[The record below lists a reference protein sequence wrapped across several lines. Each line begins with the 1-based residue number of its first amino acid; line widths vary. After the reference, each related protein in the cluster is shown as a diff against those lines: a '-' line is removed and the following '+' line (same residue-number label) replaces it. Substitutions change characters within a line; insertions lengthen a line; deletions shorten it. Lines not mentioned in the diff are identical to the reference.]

1 MIDLTGQRFGRLLVI
16 ERAGSNKN
24 GEATWDCLCDCGKA
38 KVVLGTLLRR
48 GATRSCGCYLS
59 DAKIKNLVGR
69 RFGKLIVIEIAGRT
83 AAKKVLWKCRC
94 DCGNEKVIIGAGL
107 LRGRSTDCGC
117 VPKPHHKKLYM
128 EATRNQTFSGYK
140 SSAKKR
146 GICFEL
152 SESDFH
158 KIVQQKCYY
167 CGSEKKNIKKSTSE
181 NGDYIYSGIDRVD
194 SRRGYTLDNVVPCC
208 WICNDAKKAK
218 SQEEFLSWVERV
230 YNHSIKEKK

>member
-117 VPKPHHKKLYM
+117 VPKPHHKKLYIKLLVDTNLPLKK
-128 EATRNQTFSGYK
+128 EVYVLSYRKATSIKLCNK
-140 SSAKKR
+140 SVIIVAQKKR
-146 GICFEL
+146 ILKNPLQRMGIIFTQ
-152 SESDFH
+152 
-158 KIVQQKCYY
+158 V
-167 CGSEKKNIKKSTSE
+167 
-181 NGDYIYSGIDRVD
+181 
-194 SRRGYTLDNVVPCC
+194 
-208 WICNDAKKAK
+208 
-218 SQEEFLSWVERV
+218 
-230 YNHSIKEKK
+230 